1 MYIRYLI
8 KYPNHNEQKHQLSQ
22 ANAFYYPIKKKGD
35 DIMEV

>member
-8 KYPNHNEQKHQLSQ
+8 KYPNLKEQKHQLSQ
-22 ANAFYYPIKKKGD
+22 VDAFYNPIKKKGD